1 MKLNIYNLKYTFLIF
16 MCIAYFDSN
25 FLLSVFSH

>member
-1 MKLNIYNLKYTFLIF
+1 MKLNIYNLKYTFLSY
-16 MCIAYFDSN
+16 MWIAYFDSK